1 MEKRMK
7 TMNEHYFFSG
17 FSGTG
22 SKPLPPKGVGAK
34 KKMYS
39 VHF

>member
-1 MEKRMK
+1 MK
-7 TMNEHYFFSG
+7 TMNEHYFFLG

-22 SKPLPPKGVGAK
+22 SNSLPPNGVGAK